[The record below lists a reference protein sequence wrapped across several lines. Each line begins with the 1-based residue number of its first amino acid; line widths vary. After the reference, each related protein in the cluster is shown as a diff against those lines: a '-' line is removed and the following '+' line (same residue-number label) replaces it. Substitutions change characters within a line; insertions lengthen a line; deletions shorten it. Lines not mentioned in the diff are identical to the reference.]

1 MTDVIAGQTVTLLA
15 QFYDFSGGSLV
26 NLDATPTI
34 AVTSVATG
42 ATALA
47 ATTSGVTHPGTGSY
61 GYAWTP
67 ATTLTPGLYLATW
80 SGLKSSAP
88 VTATET
94 ITVTAPGTP
103 TGANPDAD
111 GICYATREDVQRALD
126 IKGTASNSAQIDRA
140 CRAASRDI
148 DSQMQRVFYPT
159 DTTHYFDWPNF
170 QYAYPWRIWLDQWE
184 LAVIPTSVTSGGVT
198 IPLTAC
204 NFEPVNSGPPYTYV
218 ELRRDQP
225 YSFGVGSTPQRDVA
239 ITGTWGYTADTKP
252 AGQLAA
258 AVSSTTATSVTVT
271 DGSLVGVGDLLI
283 VDSERML
290 ITGRSSTDTG
300 QTILAGGTTVSPA
313 DNAVTVT
320 DGTQV
325 HVGEALQVDAE
336 RMLVL
341 DVTGSIATVKRAWD
355 GTVLA
360 THTVGAR
367 IYAFRTVTVQ
377 RGQLGTTAATHGNG
391 STASIHRVPALIKD
405 LAVAEAE
412 DQVLQEIAG
421 YARTVPSQS
430 GNSKSLPASTTALE
444 DLRKRAY
451 GAYGRKARSRV
462 I

>member
-15 QFYDFSGGSLV
+15 QWFDFSGGALTD
-26 NLDATPTI
+26 LDATPTI
-34 AVTSVATG
+34 AVTSIATG

-47 ATTSGVTHPGTGSY
+47 ATASGVTHPGTGSY

-103 TGANPDAD
+103 TGSNPDAD
-111 GICYATREDVQRALD
+111 GICYATREEVQRALD
-126 IKGTASNSAQIDRA
+126 IKGIASNSAQTDRA

-159 DTTHYFDWPNF
+159 STTHYFDWPSF
-170 QYAYPWRIWLDQWE
+170 QYAYPWRLWLDQWE
-184 LAVIPTSVTSGGVT
+184 LADIPTALTSGGVT

-225 YSFGVGSTPQRDVA
+225 YSFGVGSTPQRDIA

-258 AVSSTTATSVTVT
+258 AVTSTTATSVTVT

-283 VDSERML
+283 IDSERML

-300 QTILAGGTTVSPA
+300 QTVLAGGTTVSPA

-325 HVGEALQVDAE
+325 HVGEALQIDAE
-336 RMLVL
+336 RMLIL
-341 DVTGSIATVKRAWD
+341 DVTGNIATVKRAWD

-360 THTVGAR
+360 AHTVGAR
-367 IYAFRTVTVQ
+367 IYAFRTLTVQ
-377 RGQLGTTAATHGNG
+377 RGQLGTTAATHGNA
-391 STASIHRVPALIKD
+391 SAASIHRVPALIKD

-430 GNSKSLPASTTALE
+430 GNSKSLPASTNALE

>member
-1 MTDVIAGQTVTLLA
+1 MTDVIAGQSATLLS
-15 QFYDFSGGSLV
+15 QWFDFSGGSLTD
-26 NLDATPTI
+26 LDATPTI

-126 IKGTASNSAQIDRA
+126 IKGVAYNSAQIDRA

-159 DTTHYFDWPNF
+159 STTHYFDWPSF

-184 LAVIPTSVTSGGVT
+184 LADIPTAVTSGGVT

-320 DGTQV
+320 DGTQL

-360 THTVGAR
+360 AHTVGAR
-367 IYAFRTVTVQ
+367 IYAFRTLTVQ
-377 RGQLGTTAATHGNG
+377 RGQLGTTAIAHGNA
-391 STASIHRVPALIKD
+391 SAASIHRVPALIKD

-412 DQVLQEIAG
+412 DQVLQEVAG

-430 GNSKSLPASTTALE
+430 GNSKSLPASTNALE